1 MKTIGLLGGMSWQSS
16 AEYYR
21 LLNQAI
27 HTRLGGHNN
36 ARTLMLTV
44 NFQEI
49 EEAMRAGDWDRI
61 ARHVSDAARQL
72 EAGGAD
78 FVLLCTNTI
87 HKVAAAIE
95 AAIAIPFVNLIDVT
109 AAAIRE
115 HGCRKVALLGTRFT
129 MEEEFYRGGLESHGL
144 KVLVPDEPFRAI
156 LHGVIFE
163 ELCHGEIRE
172 DSRRDVQV
180 MIDELRQ
187 QGAQGVILGCTE
199 LSLLINPEHSPLPL
213 FDTTRIHV
221 DAAVALC
228 LA

>member
-21 LLNQAI
+21 LINQGVAA
-27 HTRLGGHNN
+27 RLGGHNN

-44 NFQEI
+44 NFHEI
-49 EEAMRAGDWDRI
+49 EAAMREGDWERI
-61 ARHVSDAARQL
+61 AVLVSQAARQL

-95 AAIAIPFVNLIDVT
+95 SAISIPFVNLMDAT
-109 AAAIRE
+109 AAAIRKQ
-115 HGCRKVALLGTRFT
+115 GCRTVALLGTRVT
-129 MEEEFYRGGLESHGL
+129 MEHEFYRGRLESHGL
-144 KVLVPDEPFRAI
+144 RVLVPDEPFRAI

-172 DSRRDVQV
+172 DSRRDVQL
-180 MIDELRQ
+180 MIDELRHR
-187 QGAQGVILGCTE
+187 GAEGVILGCTE
-199 LSLLINPEHSPLPL
+199 LTLLIQPEHSPLPL
-213 FDTTRIHV
+213 FDTTRIHC
-221 DAAVALC
+221 DAAVDLC

>member
-21 LLNQAI
+21 LINQGVAA
-27 HTRLGGHNN
+27 RLGGHNN

-44 NFQEI
+44 NFHEI
-49 EEAMRAGDWDRI
+49 EAAMREGDWERI
-61 ARHVSDAARQL
+61 AVLVSQAARQM

-95 AAIAIPFVNLIDVT
+95 SAISIPFVNLMDAT
-109 AAAIRE
+109 AAAIRKQ
-115 HGCRKVALLGTRFT
+115 GCRTVALLGTRVT
-129 MEEEFYRGGLESHGL
+129 MEHEFYRGRLESHGL
-144 KVLVPDEPFRAI
+144 RVLVPDEPFRAI

-172 DSRRDVQV
+172 DSRRDVQL
-180 MIDELRQ
+180 MIDELRHR
-187 QGAQGVILGCTE
+187 GAEGVILGCTE
-199 LSLLINPEHSPLPL
+199 LTLLIQPEHSPLPL
-213 FDTTRIHV
+213 FDTTRIHC
-221 DAAVALC
+221 DAAVDLC

>member
-27 HTRLGGHNN
+27 QERLGGQNN
-36 ARTLMLTV
+36 ARSLMLTV
-44 NFQEI
+44 NFGEI
-49 EEAMRAGDWDRI
+49 EAAMRAGDWDGI
-61 ARHVSDAARQL
+61 ARQVSAAARQL

-95 AAIAIPFVNLIDVT
+95 AAISIPFLNLIDVT
-109 AAAIRE
+109 AEAVRRAGLRT
-115 HGCRKVALLGTRFT
+115 VALLGTRFT
-129 MEEEFYRGGLESHGL
+129 MEEEFYRGGLEARGL
-144 KVLVPDEPFRAI
+144 QVLIPGEPFRAI
-156 LHGVIFE
+156 LHAVIFE
-163 ELCHGEIRE
+163 ELCHGEIRD
-172 DSRRDVQV
+172 DSRRDVQL
-180 MIDELRQ
+180 MIEELRL
-187 QGAQGVILGCTE
+187 QGAQGAILGCTE
-199 LSLLINPEHSPLPL
+199 LPLLIHPEHSPLPL

-221 DAAVALC
+221 DAAVARC

>member
-1 MKTIGLLGGMSWQSS
+1 MKTLGLLGGMSWQSS

-44 NFQEI
+44 NFHEI
-49 EEAMRAGDWDRI
+49 EAAMREGDWERI
-61 ARHVSDAARQL
+61 AVLVSQAARQL

-95 AAIAIPFVNLIDVT
+95 SAISIPFVNLMDAT
-109 AAAIRE
+109 AAAIRKQ
-115 HGCRKVALLGTRFT
+115 GCRTVALLGTRVT
-129 MEEEFYRGGLESHGL
+129 MEHEFYRGRLESHGL
-144 KVLVPDEPFRAI
+144 RVLVPDEPFRAI

-172 DSRRDVQV
+172 DSRRDVQL
-180 MIDELRQ
+180 MIDELRHR
-187 QGAQGVILGCTE
+187 GAEGVILGCTE
-199 LSLLINPEHSPLPL
+199 LTLLIQPEHSPLPL
-213 FDTTRIHV
+213 FDTTRIHC
-221 DAAVALC
+221 DAAVDLC

>member
-21 LLNQAI
+21 LINQGVAA
-27 HTRLGGHNN
+27 RLGGHNN

-49 EEAMRAGDWDRI
+49 EAAMREGDWERI
-61 ARHVSDAARQL
+61 AVLVSQAARQL

-95 AAIAIPFVNLIDVT
+95 SAISIPFVNLMDAT
-109 AAAIRE
+109 AAAIRKQ
-115 HGCRKVALLGTRFT
+115 GCRTVALLGTRVT
-129 MEEEFYRGGLESHGL
+129 MEHEFYRGRLESHGL
-144 KVLVPDEPFRAI
+144 RVLVPDEPFRAI

-172 DSRRDVQV
+172 DSRRDVQL
-180 MIDELRQ
+180 MIDELRHR
-187 QGAQGVILGCTE
+187 GAEGVILGCTE
-199 LSLLINPEHSPLPL
+199 LTLLIQPEHSPLPL
-213 FDTTRIHV
+213 FDTTRIHC
-221 DAAVALC
+221 DAAVDLC

>member
-21 LLNQAI
+21 LLNEAVQ
-27 HTRLGGHNN
+27 TRLGGHNN

-49 EEAMRAGDWDRI
+49 ETAMHAGDWDRV
-61 ARHVSDAARQL
+61 ARHVADAARQL

-95 AAIAIPFVNLIDVT
+95 SAISIPFVNLIDVT
-109 AAAIRE
+109 AAAVHAR
-115 HGCRKVALLGTRFT
+115 GFRTVALLGTRFT
-129 MEEEFYRGGLESHGL
+129 MEQEFYRARLESHGL
-144 KVLVPDEPFRAI
+144 KVLVPDAPFRSI

-163 ELCHGEIRE
+163 ELCHGDIRE
-172 DSRRDVQV
+172 DSRRDVQL
-180 MIDELRQ
+180 MIDELGRH
-187 QGAQGVILGCTE
+187 GAQGVILGCTE
-199 LSLLINPEHSPLPL
+199 LSLLIRPEDSPLPV

-228 LA
+228 LT

>member
-21 LLNQAI
+21 LINQGVAA
-27 HTRLGGHNN
+27 RLGGHNN

-44 NFQEI
+44 NFHEI
-49 EEAMRAGDWDRI
+49 EAAMREGDWERI
-61 ARHVSDAARQL
+61 AVLVSQAARQL
-72 EAGGAD
+72 EAGGAE

-95 AAIAIPFVNLIDVT
+95 SAISIPFVNLMDAT
-109 AAAIRE
+109 AAAIRKQ
-115 HGCRKVALLGTRFT
+115 GCRTVALLGTRVT
-129 MEEEFYRGGLESHGL
+129 MEHEFYRGRLESHGL
-144 KVLVPDEPFRAI
+144 RVLVPDEPFRAI

-172 DSRRDVQV
+172 DSRRDVQL
-180 MIDELRQ
+180 MIDELRHR
-187 QGAQGVILGCTE
+187 GAEGVILGCTE
-199 LSLLINPEHSPLPL
+199 LTLLIQPEHSPLPL
-213 FDTTRIHV
+213 FDTTRIHC
-221 DAAVALC
+221 DAAVDLC

>member
-1 MKTIGLLGGMSWQSS
+1 MSWQSS

-21 LLNQAI
+21 LINQGVAA
-27 HTRLGGHNN
+27 RLGGHNN

-44 NFQEI
+44 NFHEI
-49 EEAMRAGDWDRI
+49 EAAMREGDWERI
-61 ARHVSDAARQL
+61 AVLVSQAARQL

-95 AAIAIPFVNLIDVT
+95 SAISIPFVNLMDAT
-109 AAAIRE
+109 AAAIRKQ
-115 HGCRKVALLGTRFT
+115 GCRTVALLGTRVT
-129 MEEEFYRGGLESHGL
+129 MEHEFYRGRLESHGL
-144 KVLVPDEPFRAI
+144 RVLVPDEPFRAI

-172 DSRRDVQV
+172 DSRRDVQL
-180 MIDELRQ
+180 MIDELRHR
-187 QGAQGVILGCTE
+187 GAEGVILGCTE
-199 LSLLINPEHSPLPL
+199 LTLLIQPEHSPLPL
-213 FDTTRIHV
+213 FDTTRIHC
-221 DAAVALC
+221 DAAVDLC

>member
-95 AAIAIPFVNLIDVT
+95 SAISIPFVNLMDAT
-109 AAAIRE
+109 AAAIRKQ
-115 HGCRKVALLGTRFT
+115 GCRTVALLGTRVT
-129 MEEEFYRGGLESHGL
+129 MEHEFYSGRLESHGL
-144 KVLVPDEPFRAI
+144 RVLVTDEPFRAI

-172 DSRRDVQV
+172 DSRRDVQL
-180 MIDELRQ
+180 MIDELRHR
-187 QGAQGVILGCTE
+187 GAEGVILGCTE
-199 LSLLINPEHSPLPL
+199 LTLLIQPEHSPLPL
-213 FDTTRIHV
+213 FDTTRIHC
-221 DAAVALC
+221 DAAVDLC

>member
-21 LLNQAI
+21 LLNEAI
-27 HTRLGGHNN
+27 GTRLGGHNN

-61 ARHVSDAARQL
+61 ARRVSEAARQL

-95 AAIAIPFVNLIDVT
+95 SAIAIPFLNLIDLT
-109 AAAIRE
+109 AAAIQAQ
-115 HGCRKVALLGTRFT
+115 GCHTVALLGTRFT
-129 MEEEFYRGGLESHGL
+129 MEHEFYRGGLESHGL
-144 KVLVPDEPFRAI
+144 SVLIPDEPSRAI

-172 DSRRDVQV
+172 DSRRRVLS

-187 QGAQGVILGCTE
+187 QGAQGAILGCTE
-199 LSLLINPEHSPLPL
+199 LPLLIHPEHSPLPL